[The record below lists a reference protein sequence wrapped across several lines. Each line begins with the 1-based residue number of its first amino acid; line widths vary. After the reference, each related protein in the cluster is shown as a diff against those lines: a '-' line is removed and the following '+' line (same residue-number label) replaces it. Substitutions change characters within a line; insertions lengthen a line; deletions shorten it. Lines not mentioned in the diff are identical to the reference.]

1 MCVCVGMLDVLEIK
15 PEGKGQTEILI
26 ERKESE
32 WMGRRMLRS
41 ELRCRGRAKRSLMD
55 VMKEDIKSVG
65 VREGKCE
72 A

>member
-1 MCVCVGMLDVLEIK
+1 MLDVLEIK

-41 ELRCRGRAKRSLMD
+41 ELVGRRCRGRAKRSLMD

-65 VREGKCE
+65 LREG
-72 A
+72 

>member
-1 MCVCVGMLDVLEIK
+1 
-15 PEGKGQTEILI
+15 
-26 ERKESE
+26 
-32 WMGRRMLRS
+32 MGRRMLRS
-41 ELRCRGRAKRSLMD
+41 ELAGRRCRGRAKRSLMD